1 LPGVPEADPA
11 NRDSVYWFGV
21 PFASFLSPLAMF
33 PPSALPPRRK
43 SRFEPNPAT
52 EGIFREPINIRIE
65 DGPENR

>member
-1 LPGVPEADPA
+1 
-11 NRDSVYWFGV
+11 
-21 PFASFLSPLAMF
+21 MF

-52 EGIFREPINIRIE
+52 EGIFRETINIRIE